1 MCGLRNFQSWMKIRS
16 ARQKLFQDTGVFA
29 KQPDVF
35 GLNQGVRHS
44 GQKSQKYQNYHSF
57 FHLFHDFS
65 TLVLLASVFT
75 PVGVGPD
82 HVIKGANQR
91 TLAAGNG
98 ERVRVDGWDRQ
109 KKVCKF
115 WSLFNTT
122 SVLPCHSTVSKVPK
136 VPSLEFWRFWHFGTF
151 GSVTHPGLNVFG
163 SAVFTC
169 NWDTIICILIPKG
182 SCSFDVHL
190 YPYS

>member
-1 MCGLRNFQSWMKIRS
+1 MKIRS
-16 ARQKLFQDTGVFA
+16 ARQKLFQDTGVFGA

-44 GQKSQKYQNYHSF
+44 GQKYQNYHSF

-98 ERVRVDGWDRQ
+98 ERVRVDG
-109 KKVCKF
+109 
-115 WSLFNTT
+115 
-122 SVLPCHSTVSKVPK
+122 
-136 VPSLEFWRFWHFGTF
+136 
-151 GSVTHPGLNVFG
+151 
-163 SAVFTC
+163 
-169 NWDTIICILIPKG
+169 
-182 SCSFDVHL
+182 
-190 YPYS
+190 

>member
-1 MCGLRNFQSWMKIRS
+1 MKIRS
-16 ARQKLFQDTGVFA
+16 ARQKLFQDSGVFGA

-44 GQKSQKYQNYHSF
+44 GQKYQNYHSF

-98 ERVRVDGWDRQ
+98 ERVRVDG
-109 KKVCKF
+109 
-115 WSLFNTT
+115 
-122 SVLPCHSTVSKVPK
+122 
-136 VPSLEFWRFWHFGTF
+136 
-151 GSVTHPGLNVFG
+151 
-163 SAVFTC
+163 
-169 NWDTIICILIPKG
+169 
-182 SCSFDVHL
+182 
-190 YPYS
+190 